1 MRTFREIA
9 EELQRNA
16 IQENKM
22 INLIYDSTVKEF
34 KSFKEYFL
42 LSEAIKPS
50 KTNYGLDKEC
60 KNKKISEQ
68 GIYFTGF
75 YHKDSFYV
83 VMINSEGV
91 IGFAPGTYSTDA
103 NEIFNSLTDE
113 RQNSKSYTSVFNE
126 VFYVLL
132 EMLDALKI
140 TEVQFEG
147 ADKRL
152 DKMYSFL
159 VQNKNF
165 LRYLEE
171 AGYEYIKNTEF
182 KFRRTGE

>member
-1 MRTFREIA
+1 
-9 EELQRNA
+9 
-16 IQENKM
+16 
-22 INLIYDSTVKEF
+22 
-34 KSFKEYFL
+34 
-42 LSEAIKPS
+42 
-50 KTNYGLDKEC
+50 
-60 KNKKISEQ
+60 
-68 GIYFTGF
+68 
-75 YHKDSFYV
+75 
-83 VMINSEGV
+83 MINSEGV